1 MEEGKKKPIMI
12 GVIVACLALAALI
25 TFSRRG
31 GSGGGIKDIS
41 DEEMVWV
48 KCNNPNCKAEYEMGM
63 KAYFEYIQENMD
75 PMAMVAPPVVCKSCG
90 EKSVFRAEKCQNPD
104 CGIVF
109 FRGSVPNDFADRC
122 PECGR
127 SETEESRKRRA
138 VGGTE
143 Q

>member
-12 GVIVACLALAALI
+12 GVIVACLVLAALV

-31 GSGGGIKDIS
+31 GGGGGIEDIS
-41 DEEMVWV
+41 EEEMIWV
-48 KCNNPNCKAEYEMGM
+48 KCNNPNCKTEYEMGK
-63 KAYFEYIQENMD
+63 KAYFEYIQEHMD

-90 EKSVFRAEKCQNPD
+90 EGSVYRAEKCQGPD

-127 SETEESRKRRA
+127 SETEEIRKRRA
-138 VGGTE
+138 VGGAG
-143 Q
+143 

>member
-12 GVIVACLALAALI
+12 GVIVVCLALALLI
-25 TFSRRG
+25 TFGRRG
-31 GSGGGIKDIS
+31 GSGGIEDIS
-41 DEEMVWV
+41 PEEMMWV
-48 KCNNPNCKAEYEMGM
+48 KCNNPDCKAEYEMG
-63 KAYFEYIQENMD
+63 KQAYFKYVEEHMD
-75 PMAMVAPPVVCKSCG
+75 PMAMVAPPVACEECG
-90 EKSVFRAEKCQNPD
+90 KESVYRAEKCQNPD

-138 VGGTE
+138 AGGVG
-143 Q
+143 